1 MNLKKRFGSFFT
13 TVGGVLVVLF
23 FISDYVKQV
32 EGWYLLL
39 GVLFLGMGITL
50 ALQGRGEPEPSAR
63 FRLLRGGKRRDED
76 SDNQRDKKGF

>member
-1 MNLKKRFGSFFT
+1 MNLKKRFGNFFT

-32 EGWYLLL
+32 EGWYLLM
-39 GVLFLGMGITL
+39 GVIFLGLGISL

-63 FRLLRGGKRRDED
+63 FRLLRGGKRRDKDSED
-76 SDNQRDKKGF
+76 DREKGNF